1 MSVYSQPRHSRLQ
14 IILPWNNHTEYLSLR
29 STKKSLLLYLQSLR
43 RMVLST
49 IESLRSLLTIWSSM
63 SILMSF
69 IMTTGITL
77 YHYLWTTCGCIS
89 SWRLLWSWTS
99 LALVLSR
106 IFLTSLI
113 TILPN
118 LVCPRLRTIIDDRSW
133 ISLSTTKTLTINN

>member
-29 STKKSLLLYLQSLR
+29 STKKSLLLSLQSLR

-49 IESLRSLLTIWSSM
+49 IESLRSLLIMWSSM

-69 IMTTGITL
+69 IMTTSITL
-77 YHYLWTTCGCIS
+77 FHYSWITCVYIS
-89 SWRLLWSWTS
+89 SWKLLWNWTS

-106 IFLTSLI
+106 ISHTSLI
-113 TILPN
+113 IILRNPAC
-118 LVCPRLRTIIDDRSW
+118 LRLRTIIDERNW